1 MPAYMFANVEVTDAA
16 GYEQY
21 RQQVSATI
29 EAYGGR
35 YLVRGGATEVLE
47 GDWVPKRMVI
57 LEFADM
63 AQLKAWYQSPEYRPL
78 IELRQRT
85 ATSTLV
91 AVEGSQPVSSERR
104 VHAPLTI
111 ASSSN
116 MAVARS
122 IERRNATAL

>member
-1 MPAYMFANVEVTDAA
+1 MFANVEVTDPA

-29 EAYGGR
+29 EAFGGR

-85 ATSTLV
+85 AMSTLV
-91 AVEGSQPVSSERR
+91 AVEGVVNP
-104 VHAPLTI
+104 
-111 ASSSN
+111 
-116 MAVARS
+116 
-122 IERRNATAL
+122 